1 MPKDISKQQ
10 QQLRTQI
17 QGLQGTA
24 EEVKREKKRLLAQNR
39 DLVFS
44 RDKDAIEESFKAQ
57 KNELDRLF
65 AVLYHSTKLS
75 LCKGVG
81 QKSLTLDQ
89 QLRMGAAYDLSDA
102 PEFAMHEQ
110 KERELRT
117 ELLGDAT
124 RTLPNGAVALEPEK
138 VRKYYELL
146 TISECKLELDL
157 MQERDRLLQT
167 TLAGEPDG
175 VRKAYLADNLVF
187 SSENL
192 PIKLSDELNSF
203 NLAVMQESLNGRSY
217 RDLMHNA
224 ICSDFLSR
232 LVPREAPTM
241 RVGEFLELLPVSEE
255 RKQQFLAAYACKPE
269 DNLIGMLE
277 ADRDKKLPGA
287 KREDLQGQALAD
299 RQAEVHEAAMDMI
312 TTNIVPILASARI
325 EQWKNEDR
333 ARFRSGLQPSERKR
347 LESGRKIR
355 LYGTIDHE
363 LSAEEKAIKK
373 ELNKDRALNEK
384 LKTKADALKKEN
396 ESAFFDEVHQVCT
409 GGKALNLRASYGV
422 SEYYYDPQKREHYD
436 RRSWVA
442 QGALQTMRAT
452 ETRFAFHRSN
462 SAKFENMVRSIDEYQ
477 RALSAGEGG
486 RAIDLR
492 QTMIASCLNYVKG
505 KESLRNEINGQTRF
519 DAAMTVLS
527 AELKKEEFQTL
538 LNRVNKSRDKQHKVD
553 AEYYAR
559 KRSEAMNKAWNQSRE
574 AQKSSHRNA
583 TELKDARLGRMN
595 ALQERYGVQNEKLP
609 AVGVR
614 PTAERAK
621 LSPKDFTA
629 LSFICSKLSP
639 KRTIKEANALE
650 QNDNAVEDGK
660 DAAQRMLREYA
671 RGNKLPLATAIVMG
685 REILSKL
692 ELGEKTLP
700 VEKSCIREMSMRLQG
715 MAERD
720 PELMKH
726 VNRLSPTVAAE
737 LEKEKLRTERMSSL
751 RAALNEPQQGKKN
764 FVDTFQ
770 PAPLKR
776 TDMIRREQ
784 SYPLGQRY
792 GFYSE
797 ADFRGLTILTAD
809 EASARAEIQRRDK
822 HFEEKEANQMRKK
835 NLPQEKLLE
844 ANPDRQAAGKVYKF
858 RKFDQNAVKLNG
870 QALTNAQFS
879 AVALAACFQAKH
891 MKAAC
896 AADRSYYDPML
907 EKALINMNFTEEEA
921 AQITYSQSRTMGT
934 TDLFI
939 NPPRDNEGTFIE
951 PYINPARLEAA
962 DAFES
967 YQKGNPEPLA
977 KLIAH
982 GVNVFPMDFNQGG
995 LKIGAQMRG
1004 TIMMGQELVGML
1016 EQDPALAKKAA
1027 ACGMEPD
1034 KLAAL
1039 RGMIKV
1045 QELEQQARAAE
1056 YKLLKATA
1064 EGKQLSREEK
1074 KECASQLLCAKLA
1087 LHQLN
1092 GHFEN
1097 LVSDPNSRL
1106 MQFATTV
1113 KQQPAPK
1120 TGNLDIYNHQLKGE
1134 RTVPP
1139 AVGSVYLDSFN
1150 QAMEGI
1156 KMVCPISK
1164 LLSSLSTQEG
1174 ERMLRNRAA
1183 EIVQKQHLEAL
1194 GEEELCNVVSM
1205 EFGSLD
1211 VRPEVAKLNA
1221 ALEPANANLQ
1231 VNEAQNAQQGVQNR
1245 QDIGNL
1251 QLA

>member
-81 QKSLTLDQ
+81 EKSLTLDQ

-203 NLAVMQESLNGRSY
+203 NLAVMQESLNGRNY

-255 RKQQFLAAYACKPE
+255 RKQQFLTAYACKPE

-287 KREDLQGQALAD
+287 KREGLQGQALAD

-312 TTNIVPILASARI
+312 TTNIVPMLANARI

-333 ARFRSGLQPSERKR
+333 ARFRNGLQPSERKR

-355 LYGTIDHE
+355 LYGTVDHE

-373 ELNKDRALNEK
+373 DLKKDKALNEK
-384 LKTKADALKKEN
+384 LKTKVNALKKEN
-396 ESAFFDEVHQVCT
+396 ETAFFDQVHQVCT
-409 GGKALNLRASYGV
+409 GGKPLNLRASYGV
-422 SEYYYDPQKREHYD
+422 SEYYYDPQKRERYD

-442 QGALQTMRAT
+442 QGALQTMRST

-462 SAKFENMVRSIDEYQ
+462 STAFENMVRSIDEYQ
-477 RALSAGEGG
+477 QALSAGEGG
-486 RAIDLR
+486 KARDLR
-492 QTMIASCLNYVKG
+492 QTVIKNCLNYVKG

-527 AELKKEEFQTL
+527 SEMKTEEFQTL
-538 LNRVNKSRDKQHKVD
+538 LNRVNKSRDKNHKVD
-553 AEYYAR
+553 ADYYR
-559 KRSEAMNKAWNQSRE
+559 IKRSEAMNKAWSQSRE
-574 AQKSSHRNA
+574 AQKTSQKNA
-583 TELKDARLGRMN
+583 TDLKDARLGRMN
-595 ALQERYGVQNEKLP
+595 ALQERYGIQNAKLP

-614 PTAERAK
+614 PTAEHVN
-621 LSPKDFTA
+621 LSPKDFSA
-629 LSFICSKLSP
+629 LSFVCSKLSP
-639 KRTIKEANALE
+639 ERTIKEENVLE
-650 QNDNAVEDGK
+650 QNDNAVENGK
-660 DAAQRMLREYA
+660 AAAETMLREYA
-671 RGNKLPLATAIVMG
+671 KGNKLPLATAIVMG
-685 REILSKL
+685 RQTLGQL
-692 ELGEKTLP
+692 ENGEKTGP
-700 VEKSCIREMSMRLQG
+700 VEKDCLRELSVRLQA

-737 LEKEKLRTERMSSL
+737 LGKEKRLVEQLNKLKSSL
-751 RAALNEPQQGKKN
+751 KEPQQGKKN

-770 PAPLKR
+770 PVPLKR
-776 TDMIRREQ
+776 VDMIRHEQ
-784 SYPLGQRY
+784 DYPLGSHY

-797 ADFRGLTILTAD
+797 SNFRDLTVLTED
-809 EASARAEIQRRDK
+809 EDAAREEIRERDRMIAEN
-822 HFEEKEANQMRKK
+822 EKKQMRKK
-835 NLPQEKLLE
+835 NLPEEQLAE
-844 ANPDRQAAGKVYKF
+844 ADPDRQAANKAYKF
-858 RKFDQNAVKLNG
+858 RKFDQDAVKING
-870 QALTNAQFS
+870 KTLTNAQFS
-879 AVALAACFQAKH
+879 AVALAACFQGKH
-891 MKAAC
+891 MKAGC
-896 AADRSYYDPML
+896 KTVEDYYDPMM
-907 EKALINMNFTEEEA
+907 EIALKNANFSAEEA

-939 NPPRDNEGTFIE
+939 NPPRDNEGTLIE
-951 PYINPARLEAA
+951 SYVDPARLETA
-962 DAFES
+962 DAFKA
-967 YQKGNPEPLA
+967 YQAGDPEPLA

-995 LKIGAQMRG
+995 ASIGAQLRG
-1004 TIMMGQELVGML
+1004 TVVMGKELIGLL
-1016 EQDPALAKKAA
+1016 EQDSKLAEAA
-1027 ACGMEPD
+1027 TACGMKQD
-1034 KLAAL
+1034 KLATL
-1039 RGMIKV
+1039 CGMVKV
-1045 QELEQQARAAE
+1045 YEFEQQAKAAE
-1056 YKLLKATA
+1056 YGLLKASL
-1064 EGKQLSREEK
+1064 EGTQLSREQKREY
-1074 KECASQLLCAKLA
+1074 ASTLLCAKLA
-1087 LHQLN
+1087 LKQLD
-1092 GHFEN
+1092 GHSES
-1097 LVSDPNSRL
+1097 LVTDPNSRL
-1106 MQFATTV
+1106 FQFMTTIN
-1113 KQQPAPK
+1113 QQEPP
-1120 TGNLDIYNHQLKGE
+1120 TGNPGEVRLDAYNHQIKAD

-1139 AVGSVYLDSFN
+1139 APGAIYMDSFN
-1150 QAMEGI
+1150 QALEGI
-1156 KMVCPISK
+1156 KMACPNSK
-1164 LLSSLSTQEG
+1164 LLPGLSTQKG
-1174 ERMLRNRAA
+1174 EQQFRNRVA
-1183 EIVQKQHLEAL
+1183 EVVKTQHLEAL
-1194 GEEELCNVVSM
+1194 SEEE
-1205 EFGSLD
+1205 
-1211 VRPEVAKLNA
+1211 
-1221 ALEPANANLQ
+1221 
-1231 VNEAQNAQQGVQNR
+1231 
-1245 QDIGNL
+1245 I
-1251 QLA
+1251 